1 MSIRL
6 TIRDFVS
13 QRLAEHGHTESIN
26 DDDSL
31 ILSGFL
37 DSLAV
42 VHIVVFLEQQYGID
56 LSELYFDQ
64 TSFDSIE
71 LIVEFVKEN
80 QPAANISSEHS

>member
-13 QRLAEHGHTESIN
+13 QLLAEHGHTETIN
-26 DDDSL
+26 DDESL

-42 VHIVVFLEQQYGID
+42 VNIVVFLEQQYSID

-71 LIVEFVKEN
+71 LIIEFVKEN
-80 QPAANISSEHS
+80 QPAANISRKLS

>member
-13 QRLAEHGHTESIN
+13 QRLAEHGHTETIN
-26 DDDSL
+26 DDASL

-42 VHIVVFLEQQYGID
+42 VQIVVFLEQQYSID
-56 LSELYFDQ
+56 LSDLYFDQ
-64 TSFDSIE
+64 TTFDTIDQ
-71 LIVEFVKEN
+71 IVEFIREN
-80 QPAANISSEHS
+80 QPATNLSSDHG